1 MYKMNHFAIHLKLTQ
16 HCKSTTIKL
25 KNKKINNKGLLYSRE
40 NYFQYPLINH
50 HGKEYEKEHISMYM
64 DN

>member
-25 KNKKINNKGLLYSRE
+25 RYKKINKGLLYSRE

-50 HGKEYEKEHISMYM
+50 HGKEYEKERISMHM